1 MIGVFK
7 SSNLL
12 VITAALSY
20 IVQMI
25 IVPKSVTTPVVVI
38 LGLALLL
45 YLYLNQC
52 QYSKIRIPPYLI
64 CYLPFV
70 VWVALSSFWTIST
83 NYSFALIRVF
93 LVFEFGCIAGFLA
106 TSEEKMK
113 KVLYGLV
120 LGGLISSAV
129 VLYNQYMFI
138 GIIRIGRYIY
148 GSPME
153 FSGGLCASAYCCVFL
168 WKLEKRKIWLFLY
181 LCFIFL
187 CALSGSRSA
196 ILYPVIFFTLMEML
210 YLQRFSKIVG
220 IILVAGLL
228 GGMIFFACMK
238 SPALYNVVGYR
249 VEQLLVDKTDDGSYM
264 ERSEMKRYGYE
275 FWTESPII
283 GLGVDGFAQK
293 YGAINK
299 RVFSHCDYW
308 ECLSCFGVIGAL
320 LLYCPYFLILR
331 RRGLIRLAKGN
342 LWRSFLLAIL
352 VMNIIRLANTIEFL
366 NLKDGMMMA
375 MICNVFLKRERIEC

>member
-1 MIGVFK
+1 MIGAQKISIF
-7 SSNLL
+7 LI
-12 VITAALSY
+12 ITAALSY
-20 IVQMI
+20 VVQMV
-25 IVPKSVTTPVVVI
+25 IVPKSVTTPIVVVLGAI
-38 LGLALLL
+38 LFLHLFLV
-45 YLYLNQC
+45 QIR
-52 QYSKIRIPPYLI
+52 YSKIRIPPYLM

-70 VWVALSSFWTIST
+70 MWVALSSIWTISS
-83 NYSFALIRVF
+83 NYSFAIIRVF

-106 TSEEKMK
+106 TSPKKMK
-113 KVLYGLV
+113 NVLYGLV

-138 GIIRIGRYIY
+138 GVIRIGRYIY

-168 WKLEKRKIWLFLY
+168 WKLEGRKIWLFLY
-181 LCFIFL
+181 ISFIVL

-196 ILYPVIFFTLMEML
+196 IVYPIIFFVLMEIL
-210 YLQRFSKIVG
+210 YLQRISRIAG
-220 IILVAGLL
+220 IILIAGLL
-228 GGMIFFACMK
+228 GGVMLFACMK
-238 SPALYNVVGYR
+238 NPTLYGVVGYR

-264 ERSEMKRYGYE
+264 ERSEMKKYGLK
-275 FWTESPII
+275 FWMESPII

-308 ECLSCFGVIGAL
+308 ECLSCFGVVGAF
-320 LLYCPYFLILR
+320 LLYSPYFLIAR
-331 RRGLIRLAKGN
+331 RRGLIRSTKGN
-342 LWRSFLLAIL
+342 LWGSFLFAVLI
-352 VMNIIRLANTIEFL
+352 MNVIRLANTIEFL

-375 MICNVFLKRERIEC
+375 MICNVLLRRESVEC